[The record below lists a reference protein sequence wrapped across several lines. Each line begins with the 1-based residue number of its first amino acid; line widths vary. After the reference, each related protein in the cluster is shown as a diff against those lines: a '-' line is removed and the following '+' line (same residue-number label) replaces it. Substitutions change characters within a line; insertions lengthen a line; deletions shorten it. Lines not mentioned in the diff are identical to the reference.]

1 MRSLDA
7 RAGIV
12 LLRGLAARAGLALSI
27 ACCVL
32 GFTTQSSARGNDP
45 LAAAAQ
51 LLGADAVRT
60 LRVSGSG
67 ATFTVGQ
74 DFAPTDPWPRVTLT
88 HYTMS
93 IDFGAGNLQQDLT
106 RTMGATM
113 PRGGGVPF
121 FGELRQIQGL
131 DRGLA
136 WNAPDDPDPSAASLP
151 VAPCTPPEDG
161 GTPPK
166 TAAAPD
172 SEVPCSLMLWATPQ
186 GFLKAAQANGATVTS
201 TAGGTEVSFLIRGT
215 HRMIG
220 VLNAQHQVERVR
232 TWISQSIV
240 GAMLVDTEY
249 SAYKDFGGVWF
260 PSRIVQKADGFP
272 SLDLTVASVVTNAP
286 VTITAPAGLADA
298 SPPPRI
304 VVQPRKLA
312 DGVFWLTGGSHH
324 SLAIEMKDHI
334 VLVDTPNGEA
344 RALAVIAKAK
354 ELIPGKPV
362 RFVIAMHHHW
372 DHMGGIPTAIA
383 EGATIVTHGSNRLL
397 LERAATAPH
406 TIQPDRLAGSHRRL
420 ELQAVGD
427 EGQLTDGL
435 RTIELHR
442 MTGFDHTDDMLLVY
456 LPKERILAEADAY
469 TPPETPTTPL
479 IAPKVPY
486 AAALY
491 ENIRRLKLDVG
502 TIAPFHGL
510 RTADMAE
517 VAWQAHH
524 GMPDGTTGRRGFRKP
539 VGMNDDGSAVTR
551 GTTHGAWDGAP
562 AWSPARRRR

>member
-1 MRSLDA
+1 M
-7 RAGIV
+7 
-12 LLRGLAARAGLALSI
+12 
-27 ACCVL
+27 
-32 GFTTQSSARGNDP
+32 TQPSARGNDP

-60 LRVSGSG
+60 LRVRGSG

-88 HYTMS
+88 HYTMA

-121 FGELRQIQGL
+121 FGELRQTQGL

-166 TAAAPD
+166 AAAAPD
-172 SEVPCSLMLWATPQ
+172 SEVPCRLMLWATPQ
-186 GFLKAAQANGATVTS
+186 GFLKAAKANHATVTS
-201 TAGGTEVSFLIRGT
+201 TAGDTEVSFLIRGKY
-215 HRMIG
+215 RMKG
-220 VLNAQHQVERVR
+220 VLNAKHQVERIR

-240 GAMLVDTEY
+240 GDMLVETEY
-249 SAYKDFGGVWF
+249 SAYRDFGGVWF
-260 PSRIVQKADGFP
+260 PSRIVQKEDGFP
-272 SLDLTVASVVTNAP
+272 SLDLTVASVVANEP
-286 VTITAPAGLADA
+286 VTITTPAGLANA
-298 SPPPRI
+298 ATPPPM
-304 VVQPRKLA
+304 VTPQKLA

-354 ELIPGKPV
+354 ELIPGKAV

-372 DHMGGIPTAIA
+372 DHMGGIRTAIA

-420 ELQAVGD
+420 EMQAVGD
-427 EGQLTDGL
+427 EGQMTDGS
-435 RTIELHR
+435 RTIKLHR

-469 TPPETPTTPL
+469 SPPETPTTPL

-491 ENIRRLKLDVG
+491 DNVRRLKLDVG
-502 TIAPFHGL
+502 TIVPFHGL

-517 VAWQAHH
+517 VEWQAHH
-524 GMPDGTTGRRGFRKP
+524 GVPDSTTGRRGFRKP
-539 VGMNDDGSAVTR
+539 GGMNDDGSALTR
-551 GTTHGAWDGAP
+551 VTTHGVWDGVP